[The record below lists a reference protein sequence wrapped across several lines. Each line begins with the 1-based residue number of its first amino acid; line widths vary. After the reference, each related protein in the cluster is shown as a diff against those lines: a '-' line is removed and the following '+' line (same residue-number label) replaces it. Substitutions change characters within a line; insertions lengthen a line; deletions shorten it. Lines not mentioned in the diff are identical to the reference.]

1 NDLWDFDLPMQP
13 SLLDFPMQDGTT
25 RPALVIGTKS
35 GQIFVLDRHTGKPL
49 TEVKELPVK
58 TRTIPGEQYSATQPF
73 SVGMPQIGA
82 QKLSE
87 SDMWGATP

>member
-1 NDLWDFDLPMQP
+1 
-13 SLLDFPMQDGTT
+13 
-25 RPALVIGTKS
+25 
-35 GQIFVLDRHTGKPL
+35 L

-82 QKLSE
+82 EKLMSPTC
-87 SDMWGATP
+87 GALRRLIS